1 MPFVNAKYKQ
11 QLLTTWILT
20 NIFLTNFAD
29 YSHRSRHSK
38 LEIFREIQPSLDKYD
53 EPFIY
58 ENAKNA
64 IKSLF
69 GFNKSSSLWEDSFFA
84 IADAGGASFE
94 KLGRCG
100 IVDCQQ
106 TRKSTKAITKL

>member
-1 MPFVNAKYKQ
+1 MQTIRIDPDIAN
-11 QLLTTWILT
+11 L
-20 NIFLTNFAD
+20 
-29 YSHRSRHSK
+29 RSSEK
-38 LEIFREIQPSLDKYD
+38 FKPSLDKYD
-53 EPFIY
+53 EPFIN
-58 ENAKNA
+58 ENAKND

-69 GFNKSSSLWEDSFFA
+69 GFNKSRFLWADSFFA